1 LRKAEQVFLIGQTIS
16 HYRIV
21 EKLGGGGMGV
31 VYKAED
37 TRLHRFVA
45 LKFLPEQ
52 LARDPQAL
60 LRFQREA
67 QAASALNHP
76 NICTIY
82 DIGEENGQTFIAMEL
97 MEGSTLKHRIGGRP
111 MDLEQLIDVG
121 IEIADALDAA
131 HAKEIVHRD
140 IKPANIFITVRGHA
154 KVLDFGL
161 AKQGRVS
168 GAEASTLAEG
178 MTTDGRE
185 EFLTS
190 PGTAVGT
197 VAYMSPEQVRGKE
210 LDARTDLFSFGAV
223 LYEMATGAMPF
234 RGETSGVITDAILN
248 RAPVAPVRLNPDLP
262 AKLEELINKALEK
275 DRELRCQTAAE
286 MRGDLKRL
294 KRDTS
299 SGHRPAI
306 ATGGMTDRSEAIPV
320 SSAASAASGVTPMS
334 ESSAAVTGGVAIPA
348 PAVVRPVWRR
358 PWLLAG
364 AVAVVVIAA
373 LAMWKLP
380 EKLGFPARSSS
391 ATETGPMQI
400 SQLTSTGDVT
410 VGVISPDGRL
420 VAYVREQHGVSS
432 LWMLQLATG
441 STAQIA
447 ELATSAAL
455 TGGPRFSPDGNYLYF
470 STKAGGSPKAT
481 LYRVA
486 SLGGTPEI
494 VLDDVPST
502 IAFSPDGKHFV
513 FIRQAPAKHETYV
526 VTAEADGAN
535 VNVVATRKE
544 PQAFRTLGP
553 AWLPDGRHAAVVV
566 QEDVARNGIRIEVVD
581 LGTGASAPLGNLNW
595 ANIGRLSWRSGPD
608 AIVFAGFEKIGE
620 FRPQLWE
627 LLYPS
632 GQLKQISN
640 DLNAY
645 NVPGLTADGSRL
657 VAMQSPPRGG
667 LWLAPASGPD
677 SARQITPGASRLDGV
692 GLSWIGNSQI
702 IYGYIGGGKVRVA
715 RLDIPDG
722 QPVDLHLPGEAQAEP
737 VACGN
742 SVVYVQVAK
751 QNFSIWLTD
760 LNGGAPREIDSGPS
774 SFNPACTP
782 DGMFV
787 FYEKAEGSET
797 RLMRVPAAGGT
808 PQKLSGLNM
817 QRPTISPDG
826 GQIAA
831 FYFTDSAAAPKL
843 AVMPA
848 AGGAPTQVIDMPKDL
863 DSSRG
868 LAWSPDGRGIIF
880 PVLQKGVTN
889 LWTQPVGTAQG
900 KSASPQQW
908 THFTANNVTAFAI
921 SPDGKQ
927 VALARDASTTDIVL
941 ITHLP

>member
-1 LRKAEQVFLIGQTIS
+1 MIGQTIS

-37 TRLHRFVA
+37 TALHRFVA
-45 LKFLPEQ
+45 LKFLPENV
-52 LARDPQAL
+52 ARDPQSLA
-60 LRFQREA
+60 RFRREA

-82 DIGEENGQTFIAMEL
+82 EVAEDGGQTFIAMEYL
-97 MEGSTLKHRIGGRP
+97 DGWTLKHRIGGRP
-111 MDLEQLIDVG
+111 MELEQLIEAG

-131 HAKEIVHRD
+131 HAKGIVHRD
-140 IKPANIFITVRGHA
+140 IKPANIFISERGHA
-154 KVLDFGL
+154 KILDFGL
-161 AKQGRVS
+161 AKQTRAS
-168 GAEASTLAEG
+168 GAEG
-178 MTTDGRE
+178 MTLADGLTADRGE

-190 PGTAVGT
+190 LGTAVGT

-234 RGETSGVITDAILN
+234 RGETSGVIADAILN
-248 RAPVAPVRLNPDLP
+248 RPPVPPVRLNPDLP

-299 SGHRPAI
+299 SDRRPAI
-306 ATGGMTDRSEAIPV
+306 ATGGVTDRSEPVPV
-320 SSAASAASGVTPMS
+320 SSTASGTVSAESRATPASGTSAAAASGV
-334 ESSAAVTGGVAIPA
+334 EIPA
-348 PAVVRPVWRR
+348 PAPVRPMWRR

-364 AVAVVVIAA
+364 AAAVVLIAA

-380 EKLGFPARSSS
+380 GRLGFPARPSG

-400 SQLTSTGDVT
+400 SQLTSTGDAS
-410 VGVISPDGRL
+410 VGAISPDGRL
-420 VAYVREQHGVSS
+420 VAYVREQHGEQS

-447 ELATSAAL
+447 QIAASLA
-455 TGGPRFSPDGNYLYF
+455 GGPRFSPDGNYIYF
-470 STKAGGSPKAT
+470 STQASGSPKAV

-502 IAFSPDGKHFV
+502 IAFSPDGKRFV
-513 FIRQAPAKHETYV
+513 FIRQGFAKHETYV
-526 VTAEADGAN
+526 VAADADGAN
-535 VNVVATRKE
+535 ASVVATKKE
-544 PQAFRTLGP
+544 PQEFSAIGP

-566 QEDVARNGIRIEVVD
+566 NADVARNGAHIELVD

-595 ANIGRLSWRSGPD
+595 TSIGRLSWRSNPD

-632 GQLKQISN
+632 GQLRQISN
-640 DLNAY
+640 DMNFY
-645 NVPGLTADGSRL
+645 GVPGMTADGSRL
-657 VAMQSPPRGG
+657 VASQFPLRAG
-667 LWLAPASGPD
+667 LWLAPASNPD
-677 SARQITPGASRLDGV
+677 SAKQVTPGTSRSDGA
-692 GLSWIGNSQI
+692 GLSWIGNTQI
-702 IYGYIGGGKVRVA
+702 VYGYIGGGNFRVA
-715 RLDIPDG
+715 RLDVPEG
-722 QPVDLHLPGEAQAEP
+722 QPADLRLSGEAQTAP
-737 VACGN
+737 AACGN
-742 SVVYVQVAK
+742 GVVYQQVVK
-751 QNFSIWLTD
+751 QSFSIWLTD
-760 LNGGAPREIDSGPS
+760 QSGEAPRELDPGPS
-774 SFNPACTP
+774 SGDPVCTP
-782 DGMFV
+782 DGRFV
-787 FYEKAEGSET
+787 VYGKAEGSGT

-808 PQKLSGLNM
+808 PQKLNDLNM
-817 QRPTISPDG
+817 QWPTISPDG
-826 GQIAA
+826 RQIAA
-831 FYFTDSAAAPKL
+831 FYFTDPAAVPKL

-848 AGGAPTQVIDMPKDL
+848 EGGAPTQVIDMPKDL
-863 DSSRG
+863 DFSFPPKG
-868 LAWSPDGRGIIF
+868 LAWTADGRSILF

-889 LWTQPVGTAQG
+889 IWVQPLGATQAKHAP
-900 KSASPQQW
+900 PRQW
-908 THFTANNVTAFAI
+908 THFSANSVTRFAI

-927 VALARDASTTDIVL
+927 LALARDAGTTDIVL